1 MYVYMHTHTDMECNL
16 WYSAVMAVYSSDQVS
31 TATLPSQ
38 ELLAST
44 FELASWQHVRSVGSL
59 ISGHNII
66 VRGSGSKAEVFA
78 VQFVLDTCRQLMDS
92 FHFLVL
98 LQNTPHVFASRLFA
112 GYTLEQTQTLR
123 TGCFIELISSKHIH
137 NILNYGPKRVN

>member
-1 MYVYMHTHTDMECNL
+1 MFTCICIQIWNVTL
-16 WYSAVMAVYSSDQVS
+16 WYSAVMSIYSSDQVS

-44 FELASWQHVRSVGSL
+44 FKLASWQHVRSVGSL

-66 VRGSGSKAEVFA
+66 VKGSGSKAEVFA

-92 FHFLVL
+92 FHFFCAALK
-98 LQNTPHVFASRLFA
+98 
-112 GYTLEQTQTLR
+112 YTSCLCLTSLCWLHSEQTPTLW
-123 TGCFIELISSKHIH
+123 TGCFMELILSKHIH